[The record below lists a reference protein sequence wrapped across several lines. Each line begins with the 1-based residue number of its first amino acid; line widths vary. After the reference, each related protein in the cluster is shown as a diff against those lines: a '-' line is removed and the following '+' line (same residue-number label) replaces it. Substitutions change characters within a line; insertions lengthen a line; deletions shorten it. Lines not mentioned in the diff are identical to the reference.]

1 LTKGNAGCTG
11 SILPERAKKGVR
23 MKMVRTILLLCTA
36 IVASLSISGCGEE
49 DLTSVKLAIEASGK
63 GKIVST
69 VIRVEDVKDDPIK
82 KATSGADWKKRR
94 VSVVVQEATFDDISK
109 VQIADIRLSVSGNLF
124 RLTIPLG
131 KSARWT
137 GILAASDKDAKVIN
151 KLGKEQGLAIPGKV
165 GAKFKFTVCLPGKVI
180 AKGFSPKIAE
190 ESSGGL
196 LSFGSEGTQNEAT
209 LVIPLKKVRESTEK
223 ELVWEVTWK
232 Q

>member
-1 LTKGNAGCTG
+1 MKAIRTG
-11 SILPERAKKGVR
+11 F
-23 MKMVRTILLLCTA
+23 LLCTA
-36 IVASLSISGCGEE
+36 IILSFSISGCGEE
-49 DLTSVKLAIEASGK
+49 DLTSIKISIEASGK

-82 KATSGADWKKRR
+82 KATSGANWKEQR
-94 VSVVVQEATFDDISK
+94 VSVVVQEATFNDISK

-137 GILAASDKDAKVIN
+137 GILAASEKDAEVIN
-151 KLGKEQGLAIPGKV
+151 KLGKKQGLAIPGKV
-165 GAKFKFTVCLPGKVI
+165 GAKFKFTVYLPSKVI
-180 AKGFSPKIAE
+180 AKGCSPKIAE

-196 LSFGSEGTQNEAT
+196 LSFGSEGAQKEAT